1 MRASYFLYSFVFYF
15 FTRFSILS
23 TELLIIVFLIILNGI
38 FSMSEISI
46 LSSRK
51 IRLKRK
57 VQSGSKGAQVALEL
71 ADEPNRFLSTVQVG
85 ITFIGVFTGVYGGT
99 TVAGKVEPFFQKIPM
114 LAEYSG
120 ALSLGMVTIVTTY
133 LTLVFGELVPKRIG
147 LQRPETIAS
156 ALAPLMKGMSKVASP
171 FVWLLSNSTDLI
183 LRLLGMNKISD
194 SIVSEEEI
202 KAIIEES
209 AAGGVIDVTE
219 QKMVEQVFRM
229 SDHTVNQIMTSR
241 IDLVWLDVSDAWED
255 NLKLIKENPFG
266 NFLVCN
272 EEMDTVV
279 GVLHVRDLMTKY
291 DDDKNDHTDLRKI
304 VREPIY
310 VPETMRPF
318 KLLELFKEKNF
329 HFAVVI
335 DEFGTT
341 QGIITMNDILQDI
354 ALLSPGSDE
363 NTNPQIIKRD
373 DGSYFIDG
381 MLNKNELRDFLE
393 VSELMDE
400 DENYYTT
407 AAGFLMYSLKHVPK
421 AGEHFV
427 WEKIDFEVA
436 DMDGNRIDKII
447 VKFLDEDS

>member
-266 NFLVCN
+266 NFLVCD

-341 QGIITMNDILQDI
+341 QGIII
-354 ALLSPGSDE
+354 
-363 NTNPQIIKRD
+363 
-373 DGSYFIDG
+373 
-381 MLNKNELRDFLE
+381 
-393 VSELMDE
+393 
-400 DENYYTT
+400 
-407 AAGFLMYSLKHVPK
+407 
-421 AGEHFV
+421 
-427 WEKIDFEVA
+427 
-436 DMDGNRIDKII
+436 
-447 VKFLDEDS
+447 